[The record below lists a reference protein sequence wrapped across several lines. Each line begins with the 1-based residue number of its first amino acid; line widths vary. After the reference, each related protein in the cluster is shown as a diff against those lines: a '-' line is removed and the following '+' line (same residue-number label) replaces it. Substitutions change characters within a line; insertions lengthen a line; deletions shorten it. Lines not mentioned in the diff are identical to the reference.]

1 MDTIISKIVTFIDKL
16 KRKKRSNND
25 LFDYQSIKEDDVQ
38 LTEDEEKS
46 RNILNK
52 IYMSLCPVEYV
63 RYKQFQ
69 KNHMHTG
76 VNKGAIGGSISI
88 NVTMTSLGAAKS
100 CHCSIC
106 GQSADITEYNW

>member
-1 MDTIISKIVTFIDKL
+1 MSKLVTFIGKL
-16 KRKKRSNND
+16 KRKKRSNKD

-46 RNILNK
+46 RNILNN
-52 IYMSLCPVEYV
+52 INMSLCPVEYV

-76 VNKGAIGGSISI
+76 VNKGAIGGHISI
-88 NVTMTSLGAAKS
+88 NVTMTSLGSAKS

-106 GQSADITEYNW
+106 GQSANITEYNW

>member
-1 MDTIISKIVTFIDKL
+1 MDTIISKIRTFISKF
-16 KRKKRSNND
+16 RKQKISEQD
-25 LFDYQSIKEDDVQ
+25 PFDYQDIKEDDVQ
-38 LTEDEEKS
+38 LSEDETK
-46 RNILNK
+46 RLDCFNRID
-52 IYMSLCPVEYV
+52 MSLCPVEYV

-69 KNHMHTG
+69 KNHIHSG